1 MLALHPQYIVD
12 DTQTQQAVVI
22 QINEWQGIVKKLE
35 MLDDIEVYDKAKK
48 TQSEVVSF
56 EQAVKEIRRQ

>member
-22 QINEWQGIVKKLE
+22 QINEWQGIIKQLE
-35 MLDDIEVYDKAKK
+35 MLDDIETYDKAKK
-48 TQSEVVSF
+48 NQSESISF
-56 EQAVKEIRRQ
+56 DQAVKEIRGH